1 MGGGVSIVKAFSSV
15 FFQAYVVASA
25 IDGVLVGGGS
35 LLVRVKTRKV
45 LFFIGVIMYLVFCF
59 KILLILAYWLI
70 LLLITV
76 FIHNP
81 HWLKVIIRHFILTIP
96 LLFLINRAFII

>member
-35 LLVRVKTRKV
+35 LLVRVKTRK
-45 LFFIGVIMYLVFCF
+45 I
-59 KILLILAYWLI
+59 
-70 LLLITV
+70 
-76 FIHNP
+76 
-81 HWLKVIIRHFILTIP
+81 FILNGT
-96 LLFLINRAFII
+96 LMY